1 MIAKSVLEK
10 MYTQDKLSSRA
21 VARKLKCSEHKV
33 NYWLEKHGIPKRTI
47 SDALYSSWNPNGDP
61 FEVRQP
67 NSIEEAKLYGLGIGL
82 YWGEGTKRDKN
93 SVRLGNSDPR
103 LIRKFLIFLRHFY
116 QIDERKLRFGLQV
129 FGDMNKKKVLSFWA
143 HSLGVS
149 KEKFFPTII
158 VTPYRGVGNYR
169 HKTRNGVVTIH
180 FSNRK
185 LRDIIVGAVDKES
198 MS

>member
-10 MYTQDKLSSRA
+10 MYVHDRLSSRA
-21 VARKLKCSEHKV
+21 VAGKLRCSEHRV

-47 SDALYSSWNPNGDP
+47 SEALYSSWNPNGDP

-67 NSIEEAKLYGLGIGL
+67 TSIEEAKLYGLGIGL
-82 YWGEGTKRDKN
+82 YWGEGTKRDKS

-103 LIRKFLIFLRHFY
+103 LIKKFLMFLRHFY
-116 QIDERKLRFGLQV
+116 RIEEKKLRFGLQI
-129 FGDMNKKKVLSFWA
+129 FGDMDKKKVLSFWTRA
-143 HSLGVS
+143 LGVS

-169 HKTRNGVVTIH
+169 QKTQHGVVTIH
-180 FSNRK
+180 FSNKK
-185 LRDIIVGAVDKES
+185 LRDIIVGAIDTES
-198 MS
+198 M